1 MICDYLPMVS
11 FTQAKRMGN
20 TLGPNR
26 RPVRLKKSLL
36 FNRSETINIAGVSRT
51 NPLLSVVVKPAS
63 FKSLIHCFIPVMG

>member
-26 RPVRLKKSLL
+26 VPAANVRPVRLKKSLL
-36 FNRSETINIAGVSRT
+36 FN
-51 NPLLSVVVKPAS
+51 
-63 FKSLIHCFIPVMG
+63 